1 MWCFL
6 DGLFTNHLRQR
17 AHGKW
22 KVMFS
27 WKSCKGFRGSCISW
41 GWSCFPERASLG
53 RQPSAHHICTRM
65 HWSCCLTTFSQV
77 GLEKNMSPAAMMAP
91 LCTDDSNK
99 DPVISAMTGIQNSQ
113 QLLIKDD
120 HCHRCRARLSSSSS
134 SSSSSTTTGCNKE
147 SKFETYDATGM
158 PRL

>member
-1 MWCFL
+1 MNQS
-6 DGLFTNHLRQR
+6 LFSARC
-17 AHGKW
+17 
-22 KVMFS
+22 VMFS
-27 WKSCKGFRGSCISW
+27 RKSCKGFRGSYISW

-91 LCTDDSNK
+91 ICTDDSNK

-113 QLLIKDD
+113 QLLIKDS
-120 HCHRCRARLSSSSS
+120 HCHRCRARLASSSWS
-134 SSSSSTTTGCNKE
+134 SSSSSTTTTTNNRDHNGGCNKE
-147 SKFETYDATGM
+147 SKLETYDATGM